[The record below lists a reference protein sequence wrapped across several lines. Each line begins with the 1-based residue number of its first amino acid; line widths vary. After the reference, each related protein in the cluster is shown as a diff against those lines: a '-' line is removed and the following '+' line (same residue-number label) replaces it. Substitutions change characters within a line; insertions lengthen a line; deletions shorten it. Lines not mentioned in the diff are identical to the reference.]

1 MHNFFCWNKFLLRN
15 ISNSAVIETAVCF
28 WLLCTM
34 WPCFATLCSLT
45 LHCRVVVVLK
55 HFAIIPLTFYHV
67 KCRSEECF
75 YKLLVSYCRFLLQ
88 CHGRTWINAAKHINQ
103 SYSTG
108 VLDKHCEVN
117 LKQCI
122 NSLPPQKQLISNGS
136 CHYLSKLKCK
146 IRYWCNVVLSGKI
159 IAQVHPS
166 PPRQKKKNNKIMR
179 NWREGEEAL

>member
-1 MHNFFCWNKFLLRN
+1 MCL
-15 ISNSAVIETAVCF
+15 

-34 WPCFATLCSLT
+34 WPCFATLSSLT
-45 LHCRVVVVLK
+45 LHCWVVVVLK
-55 HFAIIPLTFYHV
+55 HFVKTFFTPTFYMI
-67 KCRSEECF
+67 KCKWYYC
-75 YKLLVSYCRFLLQ
+75 KLLVSYCHFLLQ

-159 IAQVHPS
+159 FAQVHPS
-166 PPRQKKKNNKIMR
+166 PPLQKKKNNKIMR

>member
-1 MHNFFCWNKFLLRN
+1 MLRN
-15 ISNSAVIETAVCF
+15 ISNSAVIETAVCL

-34 WPCFATLCSLT
+34 WPCFATLSSLT
-45 LHCRVVVVLK
+45 LHCWVVVVLK

-159 IAQVHPS
+159 FAQVHPS
-166 PPRQKKKNNKIMR
+166 PPLQKKKNNKIMR